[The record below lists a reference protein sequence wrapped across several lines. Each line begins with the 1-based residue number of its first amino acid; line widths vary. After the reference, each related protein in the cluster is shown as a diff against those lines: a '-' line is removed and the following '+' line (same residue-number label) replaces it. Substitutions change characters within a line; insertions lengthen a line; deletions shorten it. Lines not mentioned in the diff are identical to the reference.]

1 MNTKERIID
10 AALTLFA
17 TKGFGDVYVGEIADA
32 VGIKAPSLY
41 KHFKSKQDIFD
52 AIIQTLSE
60 RYNAQAASMGFDGN
74 HAGTDAG
81 FFQEISEDMLVQMG
95 QGLFQYFLHDEYMSR
110 FRKVL
115 TLEQF
120 NNPELGKLYTKQF
133 YEDPLTYQSGVFT
146 VLLKAKKL
154 RGDDPDQMALEF
166 YSPIYM
172 LLTVCDRDPAYE
184 KEAMARIEK
193 HIRAFNAVHTKGR
206 K

>member
-10 AALTLFA
+10 AALTLFS

-52 AIIQTLSE
+52 AIIATLSE

-74 HAGTDAG
+74 NAGSDAG
-81 FFQEISEDMLVQMG
+81 FFQDISEDMLVQMG
-95 QGLFQYFLHDEYMSR
+95 QGLFQYFLQDEYMAR

-120 NNPELGKLYTKQF
+120 NNPDLGKLYTKQF
-133 YEDPLTYQSGVFT
+133 YEDPLTYQAGIFT
-146 VLLKAKKL
+146 VLLQAKKL
-154 RGDDPDQMALEF
+154 RGDDPMQMALEF
-166 YSPIYM
+166 YAPIYT

-184 KEAMARIEK
+184 KEAMTRIEK
-193 HIRAFNAVHTKGR
+193 HIRTFNAAHMKGR